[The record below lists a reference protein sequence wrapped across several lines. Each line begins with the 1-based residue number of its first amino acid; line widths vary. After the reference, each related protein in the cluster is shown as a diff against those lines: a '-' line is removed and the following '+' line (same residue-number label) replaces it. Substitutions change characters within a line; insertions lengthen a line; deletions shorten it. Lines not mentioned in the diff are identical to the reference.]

1 MRLFWLCLLLA
12 LSGAL
17 RAAVPELP
25 RFRVLGPG
33 DGLPSATVPAIA
45 RDHDGYLWIATWDGL
60 ARYDGV
66 GFRVWQHD
74 PEDPAS
80 LPGNLTQAL
89 YVDGSNRIWVASE
102 GGGVS
107 VMDTTRA
114 GFRHFRKASHPQLE
128 SDDVFT
134 ITGRGDEI
142 WLGTFGG
149 GLYRIDGQD
158 QLKRMR
164 AGDAEIDATLDRAIM
179 GISMDPDGEAILV
192 ATLNGV
198 AHCLDKASRV
208 QRLPL
213 PGAEPYPPVSAL
225 WREDHTTWI
234 GTPVG
239 LFRMHDDG
247 SWDTPAWAAQFSA
260 RRTVAAMSGDGE
272 GGYWVATSA
281 GLWHVPQAGQPV
293 AVGHGFEVPGPNAV
307 IQALL
312 HDDDGGLWVGLPAQ
326 GLGYLR
332 PDWRR
337 TAVLGPA
344 QGFGGGAYRVVVPA
358 HGGGVWLTGNADVG
372 GRLET
377 GRAVF
382 AETLTPAGGF
392 TPATIRSAVED
403 SRGHLWLG
411 RSGVLVRLSEDGP
424 ARIWRHTDP
433 VDPVSGRGP
442 LEWILESP
450 DRSLWLAF
458 TGTGLQR
465 RDLEGKVLDELRAGE
480 VPGLASANFASVRIG
495 PDGGPWIA
503 EGDRILRWDP
513 LTRAF
518 VPLAGLDP
526 QARDGVIHN
535 FVLDGP
541 ERLWLQRLSGV
552 ELWQRGSGRWTRQ
565 LRLGVVDGIP
575 ATEATGMRV
584 DARRRLWLATRRGL
598 FRIDPP
604 GTGGQPA
611 RVRPFGVREG
621 LPSQE
626 FVERAM
632 AIDRD
637 GVLVASAGDGSLLL
651 LDTNLPDPAPV
662 SPRLAVDTLRVRRG
676 EDWVELPTRGRFQ
689 LGAQDYELEV
699 AARLLAY
706 DDPAS
711 HRYRSRLLDFDSD
724 WVEMRAGER
733 VFSQLP
739 PGSYQLQLQASPG
752 HHGGWSPVHELQF
765 SVAPPW
771 WRSSWALLLATLA
784 GVLLLLGSA
793 YAYRRRLGRRS
804 QWQLALHKRELA
816 EQASLAKSRFLA
828 TLGHE
833 VRTPMTGVLGMSEL
847 LLDTALDTRQRSYVE
862 SIRRAGEHL
871 LRLVNDALDLARIEA
886 GKLELDSQD
895 FAPQALAAEVTG
907 LMAPVAEQRGLAF
920 HLRGTGRIPALV
932 RGDPGRVRQILL
944 NLLGNAVKFT
954 DRGEVVLEL
963 GTVHPDIMVFRVRD
977 TGPGLNDEQKSRLFR
992 RFEQADGARTTSRYG
1007 GSGLGLAICQELAM
1021 AMGGQIQVEST
1032 PGRGTVFTVE
1042 LPLEVVSAPAPGTPD
1057 ASGPARARRTL
1068 DLLLVEDDATVAEV
1082 VGSLLRARGHCVAHA
1097 PHALAALADVAVAH
1111 FDLALLDLDLPGMN
1125 GLALA
1130 RQLRAQGFASPLLAV
1145 TARTDS
1151 DAEQM
1156 AREAG
1161 FNGFLRKPVTG
1172 EMLAAAIAAVL
1183 PEDTGKETSAEAQAE
1198 AAG

>member
-89 YVDGSNRIWVASE
+89 YVDGRNRIWVASE

-107 VMDTTRA
+107 VMDTTRS

-134 ITGRGDEI
+134 ITGRGREI

-158 QLKRMR
+158 RLKRMR
-164 AGDAEIDATLDRAIM
+164 AGDTEIDAILDRAIM
-179 GISMDPDGEAILV
+179 GISMDPDGETILV
-192 ATLNGV
+192 ATLNGL
-198 AHCLDKASRV
+198 AHCVDKASRV

-213 PGAEPYPPVSAL
+213 PGTEPYPPVTAL
-225 WREDHTTWI
+225 WREGHTTWV
-234 GTPVG
+234 GTPLG

-260 RRTVAAMSGDGE
+260 RRAMAAMSGDGE
-272 GGYWVATSA
+272 GGYWIATSA
-281 GLWHVPQAGQPV
+281 GLWHVPHDGPPV
-293 AVGHGFEVPGPNAV
+293 AVGHGFDVSGSNSV

-312 HDDDGGLWVGLPAQ
+312 HEDDGGLWVGLPAQ

-344 QGFGGGAYRVVVPA
+344 QGFSGGAYRVVVPA
-358 HGGGVWLTGNADVG
+358 ARGGVWLSGNADPG

-377 GRAVF
+377 DRAVF
-382 AETLTPAGGF
+382 AAALEPAGGF
-392 TPATIRSAVED
+392 APGTIRSAVED

-411 RSGVLVRLSEDGP
+411 RSGVLMRLSEDGP
-424 ARIWRHTDP
+424 ARIWRSDDP
-433 VDPVSGRGP
+433 VDAVMDRGP

-465 RDLEGKVLDELRAGE
+465 RDLDGKVLEDLRAGA

-495 PDGGPWIA
+495 PEGAPWIA
-503 EGDRILRWDP
+503 EGGRILRWDP

-518 VPLAGLDP
+518 VPLAGLNP
-526 QARDGVIHN
+526 QAQDGVIHD

-541 ERLWLQRLSGV
+541 DRLWVQRLSGL
-552 ELWQRGSGRWTRQ
+552 ELWQRGAAGWIRQ
-565 LRLGVVDGIP
+565 LRLGVADGIP
-575 ATEATGMRV
+575 ATEATGMDV
-584 DARRRLWLATRRGL
+584 DARHRVWLATRRGL

-604 GTGGQPA
+604 AAGQPA

-626 FVERAM
+626 FVERAL

-637 GVLVASAGDGSLLL
+637 GVLVASTGDGSLLL
-651 LDTNLPDPAPV
+651 LDTTLPDPAPV
-662 SPRLAVDTLRVRRG
+662 SPRLVVDALRVRRG
-676 EDWVELPTRGRFQ
+676 EDWAELPAAGGFR
-689 LGAQDYELEV
+689 LYPQDAELEV

-711 HRYRSRLLDFDSD
+711 HRYRSRLLGFDSD

-739 PGSYQLQLQASPG
+739 PGSYRLQLQASPG
-752 HHGGWSPVHELQF
+752 HHGGWSPVQELPF
-765 SVAPPW
+765 SMAPPW
-771 WRSSWALLLATLA
+771 WRSSWALLAA
-784 GVLLLLGSA
+784 AVASVLLLLGSA
-793 YAYRRRLGRRS
+793 YAYRRRLRTRN

-833 VRTPMTGVLGMSEL
+833 VRTPMTGMLGMSEL
-847 LLDTALDTRQRSYVE
+847 LLDTALDARQRGYVE
-862 SIRRAGEHL
+862 SIRRAGDHL

-886 GKLELDSQD
+886 GKLELDSQE
-895 FAPQALAAEVTG
+895 FAPKALAGEVAG
-907 LMAPVAEQRGLAF
+907 LMAPVAEQRGLGF
-920 HLRGTGRIPALV
+920 HLRATGEIPALV

-963 GTVHPDIMVFRVRD
+963 GTLEPEIMVFRVRD
-977 TGPGLNDEQKSRLFR
+977 TGPGLNEEQKSRLFR

-1021 AMGGQIQVEST
+1021 AMGGRIRVEST

-1042 LPLEVVSAPAPGTPD
+1042 LPLEVVSAPAPRARD
-1057 ASGPARARRTL
+1057 ASGPARARRPL

-1111 FDLALLDLDLPGMN
+1111 FDLAFLDLDLPGMN

-1130 RQLRAQGFASPLLAV
+1130 RQLRAQGFSSPLVAV
-1145 TARTDS
+1145 TARTDG

-1156 AREAG
+1156 ARDAG

-1172 EMLAAAIAAVL
+1172 GMLAAAIAAVL
-1183 PEDTGKETSAEAQAE
+1183 PETADEE
-1198 AAG
+1198 AATEADAAG